1 LRACFHRAVTCRTL
15 TTTYILL
22 LAACSIQTAP
32 SIFKGPNKLEL
43 YTFASIEFDY
53 DTHVCSIKIVGQ
65 GKDDTPLY
73 SCRQCDK
80 ETWVIKKHGQGVI
93 AQVKQVKGLMPMF
106 TSWDVTMS
114 PGVDAAFICCLTNII
129 DWFVDVLK
137 KQWIKYYE

>member
-1 LRACFHRAVTCRTL
+1 
-15 TTTYILL
+15 LL
-22 LAACSIQTAP
+22 PYSIRTAP
-32 SIFKGPNKLEL
+32 SLFTGPNKLEL

-65 GKDDTPLY
+65 GKNDTPLY

-93 AQVKQVKGLMPMF
+93 AKITQVKGLMPKF

-114 PGVDAAFICCLTNII
+114 PGVDAAFICCMANII

>member
-1 LRACFHRAVTCRTL
+1 LYSSL
-15 TTTYILL
+15 PY
-22 LAACSIQTAP
+22 SICTAP

-65 GKDDTPLY
+65 GKNDTPLY

-93 AQVKQVKGLMPMF
+93 AKITQVKGLMPKF

-114 PGVDAAFICCLTNII
+114 PGVDAAFICCMANII